1 MKFFYLLLLITIGYF
16 IFLFFFKRRK
26 NKKNELLTLLKT
38 EWGNPKKDYFHF
50 DVISIYFDQVKED
63 CFQEVGNKMMLDLDL
78 ESVFQEIDH
87 TKSRIGQQ
95 YLYNAFRR
103 PKGSKVELEKIDEA
117 VEHFSKNPTQVF
129 ELQQF
134 LSSLD
139 DFEDY
144 YFPFLIFGE
153 LPKKISWLWVIT
165 FLQMLAFGSII
176 LAFFKIDFL
185 LVLIAIFPINVFL
198 HYWNKKK
205 VGRNTRVFN
214 RLSKIHDSAEQI
226 HQIIDPKFVDV
237 SLKKD
242 LADVKN
248 IVNKISWI
256 KIDKTFQESE
266 VLALAWMVI
275 ELIKIISL
283 TEFSTFYKVIE
294 EINTKKESFH
304 HLFKFI
310 GKTDFILSIASYRS
324 SLTSFSKPIFTENKK
339 EIQVEKIQHPLLEE
353 CVANDLHLENKSL
366 LLTGSNMSG
375 KTTFIRSVGV
385 NVLLAQTIFTTLSE
399 KYQAPFFKLATSIRI
414 SDDISEGKSYYLAEV
429 DSINDLLKNAKTNE
443 APYLFIIDEVF
454 KGTNTIERVG
464 AARAILAFLNQKNHL
479 VLVSTHDI
487 ELTDFLKDGFVL
499 YHFQEQI
506 QNDELF
512 FDYKLKKGI
521 LQKRN
526 AIRILELA
534 EYPQE
539 VIDHARAT
547 AYFLENEKSKEL

>member
-1 MKFFYLLLLITIGYF
+1 MKLFYLLLLIKIGFF
-16 IFLFFFKRRK
+16 IFLFFYKRRK
-26 NKKNELLTLLKT
+26 SKKSELLSQLKR
-38 EWGNPKKDYFHF
+38 EWGNPKKDYFNF
-50 DVISIYFDQVKED
+50 DVISIYYDHCKED
-63 CFQEVGNKMMLDLDL
+63 CFQKIGDKMLLDLDL

-95 YLYNAFRR
+95 YLYNAFRK
-103 PKGSKVELEKIDEA
+103 PKGSKTELEKIDEA

-129 ELQQF
+129 ELQQY
-134 LSSLD
+134 LASLD
-139 DFEDY
+139 DYEDY

-153 LPKKISWLWVIT
+153 LPEKLSWLWVVTI
-165 FLQMLAFGSII
+165 LQGLTMGSII
-176 LAFFKIDFL
+176 LAFFNPVFL
-185 LVLIAIFPINVFL
+185 LVLIAIFPINIFL

-205 VGRNTRVFN
+205 IGRNTRVFN
-214 RLSKIHDSAEQI
+214 RLSKIYDSAEQI
-226 HQIIDPKFVDV
+226 HQIIDPKFVSI
-237 SLKKD
+237 SLEKD
-242 LADVKN
+242 LAEVKN
-248 IVNKISWI
+248 IVKKVAWVKVNKSI
-256 KIDKTFQESE
+256 QENE
-266 VLALAWMVI
+266 AFALAWMII
-275 ELIKIISL
+275 ELIKIVSL

-294 EINTKKESFH
+294 DINTKRESFH
-304 HLFKFI
+304 QLFKFI
-310 GKTDFILSIASYRS
+310 GKTDFILSITSYRS
-324 SLTSFSKPIFTENKK
+324 SLTSFSKPVFTENKK
-339 EIQVEKIQHPLLEE
+339 EIQVEKIRHPLLEE

-399 KYQAPFFKLATSIRI
+399 NYQAPFFKLATSIRI

-429 DSINDLLKNAKTNE
+429 DSINELLGNAKIDE
-443 APYLFIIDEVF
+443 APFLFIIDEVF

-464 AARAILAFLNQKNHL
+464 AARAILEFLNQKNHL

-487 ELTDFLKDGFVL
+487 ELTDLLKGGFVL

-506 QNDELF
+506 QDDELF

-534 EYPQE
+534 KYPQE
-539 VIDHARAT
+539 VIDNARAT
-547 AYFLENEKSKEL
+547 AQFLENEKSEDI